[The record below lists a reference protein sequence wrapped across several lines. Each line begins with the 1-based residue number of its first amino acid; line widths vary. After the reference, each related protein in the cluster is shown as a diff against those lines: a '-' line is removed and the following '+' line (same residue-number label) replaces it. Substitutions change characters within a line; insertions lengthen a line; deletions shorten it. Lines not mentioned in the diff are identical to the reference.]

1 MQHVLTLIADPALP
15 DLDNSIA
22 EAARS
27 ALGKAGGEPGP
38 ADWLAPGIACDIPF
52 AGVAPVAAGE
62 AVRGGLAGAP
72 VDIAVLPRAGRRKML
87 LVSDMESTII
97 ENEMVDELAEIA
109 GVGPE
114 VAEVT
119 RAAMNGEI
127 EFRPALRQRVAL
139 LAGLPAGA
147 LAQAAERIVFVPGA
161 YALVYTMRANGAY
174 TALVSGG
181 FRQFSSI
188 VRDRTGFDSDF
199 ANEIIIENETLTGRL
214 VEPIVGKDAKLDAL
228 HRISREFGY
237 KADDAIAV
245 GDGANDLPMLLAAG
259 LGVAFRAKPAVA
271 AATGVRIDHGDLTAL
286 LYLQGYRQDEII
298 D

>member
-1 MQHVLTLIADPALP
+1 MQHVLTLITDPARA

-22 EAARS
+22 ETARS
-27 ALGKAGGEPGP
+27 ALGEAGGEPGP
-38 ADWLAPGIACDIPF
+38 SDWLAPGIACDITF
-52 AGVAPVAAGE
+52 DGIAPEAASR
-62 AVRGGLAGAP
+62 AVRGSLEGAA
-72 VDIAVLPRAGRRKML
+72 VDVAALPRIGRRKKL

-97 ENEMVDELAEIA
+97 ENEMVDELAEMA
-109 GVGPE
+109 GVGAQ

-127 EFRPALRQRVAL
+127 DFRPALRQRVAL
-139 LAGLPAGA
+139 LAGLPASE
-147 LAQAAERIVFVPGA
+147 LTRAADRISFMPGA
-161 YALVYTMRANGAY
+161 FALVYTMRANGAY

-199 ANEIIIENETLTGRL
+199 ANEIEIENETLSGRL
-214 VEPIVGKDAKLDAL
+214 VEPIVGKDAKLEAL
-228 HRISREFGY
+228 HRISQEFGY
-237 KADDAIAV
+237 GADDAVAV
-245 GDGANDLPMLLAAG
+245 GDGANDLPMLLDAG

-271 AATGVRIDHGDLTAL
+271 AATKVRIDHGDLTAL
-286 LYLQGYRQDEII
+286 LYLQGYRQDEFV

>member
-27 ALGKAGGEPGP
+27 ALGNAGGEPGP

-52 AGVAPVAAGE
+52 DGVPPVAAGE

-72 VDIAVLPRAGRRKML
+72 VDVAVLPRAGRRKML

-127 EFRPALRQRVAL
+127 EFRPALRRRVAL
-139 LAGLPAGA
+139 LAGLPAA
-147 LAQAAERIVFVPGA
+147 AMAQAAERIAFVPGA
-161 YALVYTMRANGAY
+161 FALVYTMRANGAY

-188 VRDRTGFDSDF
+188 VRDRAGFDSDF
-199 ANEIIIENETLTGRL
+199 ANEIIIENETLTGGL
-214 VEPIVGKDAKLDAL
+214 AEPIVGKDAKLDAL
-228 HRISREFGY
+228 HRISAEFGY
-237 KADDAIAV
+237 GADDALAV

-271 AATGVRIDHGDLTAL
+271 AATRVRIDHGDLTAL
-286 LYLQGYRQDEII
+286 LYLQGYRRDEFI